1 MKKLFL
7 LTTEFPY
14 GEGEKPFIIP
24 ELEYLKQEF
33 DITIIS
39 SASTVARN
47 DDGKTTVL
55 DKDINVLWYPC
66 NHMGN
71 IEKIRYS
78 MQALV
83 SSAFL
88 SDAGN
93 IIKDGRKILER
104 LAYSLQFYAYSLRM
118 YKWLKMHVTKDMTKD
133 AIVYSFWYY
142 IPLMAST
149 MLKNRYGNFKLVS
162 RAHGF
167 DLYNERVS
175 GGRQPFRN
183 YIDKH
188 LDKVFFIAENGYR
201 YYLKNIVHMDSIDN
215 KSNMDKEDQPSGT
228 EKYKICRMGVKP
240 SKRSESSHDGVLRI
254 VSCSSV
260 IPLKRISLI
269 IDTLSE
275 ISGIIIKWTHFGDG
289 SSMEEMKEYAQQK
302 LSVRDNIEYKL
313 AGNMPNKTIREYYG
327 NNPVDLFITT
337 SETEGCPV
345 SIQEAM
351 AAGIPIIGTNVG
363 EIPLMIQ
370 GNGYLLS
377 QNPEPNEIRDKVE
390 RFMDQSPEEIQKMR
404 NASYE
409 LWNEKYNSDK
419 NYPQLVNELMKL

>member
-1 MKKLFL
+1 
-7 LTTEFPY
+7 
-14 GEGEKPFIIP
+14 
-24 ELEYLKQEF
+24 
-33 DITIIS
+33 
-39 SASTVARN
+39 
-47 DDGKTTVL
+47 
-55 DKDINVLWYPC
+55 
-66 NHMGN
+66 
-71 IEKIRYS
+71 
-78 MQALV
+78 
-83 SSAFL
+83 
-88 SDAGN
+88 
-93 IIKDGRKILER
+93 
-104 LAYSLQFYAYSLRM
+104 
-118 YKWLKMHVTKDMTKD
+118 
-133 AIVYSFWYY
+133 
-142 IPLMAST
+142 MASS
-149 MLKNRYGNFKLVS
+149 MLKDSYGNFKLVS

-175 GGRQPFRN
+175 GGRQPFRK

-188 LDKVFFIAENGYR
+188 LDKVFFIAETGYR
-201 YYLKNIVHMDSIDN
+201 YYLKNIIHMDNIDN
-215 KSNMDKEDQPSGT
+215 KGNRDKEDQLAGS
-228 EKYKICRMGVKP
+228 EKYKICRMGVKTL
-240 SKRSESSHDGVLRI
+240 KRSESSHDGVLRI

-289 SSMEEMKEYAQQK
+289 SSMEEMKEYARQK
-302 LSVRDNIEYKL
+302 LSAKDNIEYRFV
-313 AGNMPNKTIREYYG
+313 GNMPNKAIREYYG
-327 NNPVDLFITT
+327 NNLIDLFITT

-377 QNPEPNEIRDKVE
+377 QNPEPNEIKDKVE
-390 RFMDQSPEEIQKMR
+390 RFMDQSPEEIHKMR

-419 NYPQLVNELMKL
+419 NYPQLVNELIKL

>member
-1 MKKLFL
+1 MGKRKLFL

-39 SASTVARN
+39 SASTAARN

-78 MQALV
+78 MQALF
-83 SSAFL
+83 SPAFL

-93 IIKDGRKILER
+93 IIKDGLKIRER
-104 LAYSLQFYAYSLRM
+104 LSYSLQFYAYSLRM
-118 YKWLKMHVTKDMTKD
+118 YRWLKTNVTKEMTKD

-142 IPLMAST
+142 IPLMASS
-149 MLKNRYGNFKLVS
+149 MLKDRYGNFKLVS

-167 DLYNERVS
+167 DLYNERIS
-175 GGRQPFRN
+175 GGRQPFRK

-188 LDKVFFIAENGYR
+188 LDKVFFIAETGYR
-201 YYLKNIVHMDSIDN
+201 YYLKNIIH
-215 KSNMDKEDQPSGT
+215 MDKEDQPSES

-289 SSMEEMKEYAQQK
+289 SCLGEMKEYARQK
-302 LSVRDNIEYKL
+302 LSVRDNIEYRFV
-313 AGNMPNKTIREYYG
+313 GNMPNKSIREYYG
-327 NNPVDLFITT
+327 NNPIDLFITT

-351 AAGIPIIGTNVG
+351 SAGIPIIGTNVG
-363 EIPLMIQ
+363 EIPLMIK

-377 QNPEPNEIRDKVE
+377 QNPESEEIKDRVE
-390 RFMDQSPEEIQKMR
+390 SFIDQRPEEIQKMR
-404 NASYE
+404 NTSYE
-409 LWNEKYNSDK
+409 LWDAKYNSDK